1 MPKKSILEKPDQPDP
16 TDQPDDVE
24 DQPQPTQPTQP
35 TKPKQRT
42 QKQID
47 TTNKMRDALKLKRSE
62 DVILKE
68 KAKLEHDELRK
79 HIKKKLFAERVKE
92 KVQSKINEITESNYS
107 SDEDN
112 NNEVQISPVHVNN
125 QVVIKKQLPTPVKQP
140 ISAPVTINRQKT
152 ITFY

>member
-35 TKPKQRT
+35 TQPKQRT

-107 SDEDN
+107 SDED
-112 NNEVQISPVHVNN
+112 VPVLN
-125 QVVIKKQLPTPVKQP
+125 QVVLKKQLPTPVKQP

>member
-1 MPKKSILEKPDQPDP
+1 MPKKSILEKPA
-16 TDQPDDVE
+16 DVE
-24 DQPQPTQPTQP
+24 DQPQPTQPTQPDQPEP

-68 KAKLEHDELRK
+68 KAKLEHDELKK

-107 SDEDN
+107 SDEDT
-112 NNEVQISPVHVNN
+112 VHVNN

>member
-1 MPKKSILEKPDQPDP
+1 MPKKSILEKPDQPDQP
-16 TDQPDDVE
+16 DQPDTTE
-24 DQPQPTQPTQP
+24 P
-35 TKPKQRT
+35 TKPIKPTQVTEVLKPIKKQRT

-107 SDEDN
+107 SDED
-112 NNEVQISPVHVNN
+112 VPVLN
-125 QVVIKKQLPTPVKQP
+125 QVVLKKQLPTPVKQP
-140 ISAPVTINRQKT
+140 ISAPVTINRQRT
-152 ITFY
+152 ISFY